1 MNESG
6 VIRDRK
12 KNKFRATLLVVCSL
26 AGEKLLPLY
35 IDTAKKPR
43 WTQVM
48 GRKAVAPI
56 DYTHSAKGWMT
67 QNIFGQVC
75 TMLEQKREP
84 KRTALLTADNCSVH
98 CGMTD
103 RFRGVN
109 KTSLCVL
116 MSPKN
121 VTSKVQPC
129 DQGVIRSLKAS
140 YHEKLIAR
148 LLLTYDTR
156 KVSLYEGLMM
166 VRVSWSNVR

>member
-6 VIRDRK
+6 VRGRK

-56 DYTHSAKGWMT
+56 DYTHSAKEWMT
-67 QNIFGQVC
+67 RPRISAKCAPSWNR
-75 TMLEQKREP
+75 KPP

-98 CGMTD
+98 RGMAD

-109 KTSLCVL
+109 KTSLRVL
-116 MSPKN
+116 MLPKN
-121 VTSKVQPC
+121 ATSKVQPC

-148 LLLTYDTR
+148 LLLT
-156 KVSLYEGLMM
+156 
-166 VRVSWSNVR
+166 